1 MYQMHNNASDGT
13 RPGNRVTTKG
23 DITMDKNRKILVSIL
38 ALLGLSAMLAVFE
51 ISLTM
56 QGSRAEFYRLSSPSV
71 GPGVGVVRIN
81 GAITMTGSADG
92 LMLPG
97 SGTAEAVLKRLDDL
111 AGDSRIKAVVVRIN
125 SPGGTVAATQE
136 IFQKLMSLRRKNIK
150 LVASLGDVA
159 ASGGYYVAAACDH
172 IIANPGSITG
182 SIGVIAVSPN
192 LQGLFQKLGIRM
204 NVIKSGAYKDILSSY
219 RDLTEEERN
228 LIQTMIDATYTQFL
242 RDVSL
247 GRNIPIDDIR
257 PVADGRVMSGA
268 QAVEAK
274 LVNETGGFETAL
286 EKARKL
292 AKLPDDAPVY
302 DDVRTPLDQFMATL
316 GGALFRGRGIE
327 AVTGLA
333 ETSMIEY
340 RFRP

>member
-1 MYQMHNNASDGT
+1 
-13 RPGNRVTTKG
+13 
-23 DITMDKNRKILVSIL
+23 MDKNRKILVSIL

-56 QGSRAEFYRLSSPSV
+56 QGSRAEFYRLASPSL

-81 GAITMTGSADG
+81 GPITMSGSTDMFTMPGGNAD
-92 LMLPG
+92 
-97 SGTAEAVLKRLDDL
+97 AIVRRLDDL
-111 AGDSRIKAVVVRIN
+111 GNDSRIKAVVVRIN

-136 IFQKLMSLRRKNIK
+136 IFQKLMGLRRKNIK
-150 LVASLGDVA
+150 LVASMGDVA
-159 ASGGYYVAAACDH
+159 ASGGYYIAAACDY
-172 IIANPGSITG
+172 IVANPGSITG

-204 NVIKSGAYKDILSSY
+204 NVIKSGAYKDILASY

-257 PVADGRVMSGA
+257 PVADGRVMSGT
-268 QAVEAK
+268 QAVDAK
-274 LVNETGGFETAL
+274 LVNETGSFETAL
-286 EKARKL
+286 DKARKL

-302 DDVRTPLDQFMATL
+302 DDVQSPLDQFLSTL

-327 AVTGLA
+327 AVTGV
-333 ETSMIEY
+333 EHTSMIEY